1 MEKHDNFR
9 LEIFFKPGLISL
21 DDLYNLRITRK
32 EKFSVSELKYIFRFC
47 LEFVFLMRKSGFVH
61 NDIKPENL
69 TLVIENFEFSTQ
81 KSLRFIDLGL
91 ANNSP

>member
-21 DDLYNLRITRK
+21 DDLYNIRMTRNQ
-32 EKFSVSELKYIFRFC
+32 KFSASEIKYVFKFC
-47 LEFVFLMRKSGFVH
+47 LEFVLLMRNYGFVH

-69 TLVIENFEFSTQ
+69 TLVINDF
-81 KSLRFIDLGL
+81 
-91 ANNSP
+91 